1 LIIFLVF
8 LIFNKTVFMQLIL
21 RSFEL
26 KLKHTFTISRESYST
41 QPTLIV
47 ELKEGEFSGY
57 GEATSNPYYGITVS
71 KMINDLEKLQSVIE
85 SVSDE
90 TPKEFWSKMYSH
102 LKENMFALCAL
113 DLAYNDLYAR
123 KKGKKLYKLWGYNTS
138 NNPLTD
144 YTIGIASIEKM
155 ITKMQE
161 LPWPIYKI
169 KLGTKEDIKIITELR
184 KHTDAVFRVDA
195 NCGWTVDETI
205 NNAIELK
212 KLGVEFIEQPMK
224 ADDWNAHKIVYQNS
238 VLPIIADESCQVEA
252 DVAKCNNHF
261 HGVNVKL
268 VKCGGLTSAR
278 RMLMQARELGMKTMV
293 GCMTESSVGISAI
306 AHLLPLLDY
315 VDMDGAILLAE
326 DIATGITLK
335 NGVIHYSEL
344 NGTGVIL
351 TPTLSRGEGVT
362 DE

>member
-1 LIIFLVF
+1 
-8 LIFNKTVFMQLIL
+8 MQLIL

-26 KLKHTFTISRESYST
+26 KLKHTFTISRESYDS

-47 ELKEGEFSGY
+47 ELKDGEFSGF

-71 KMINDLEKLQSVIE
+71 KMMSDLEAIQSIIE
-85 SVSDE
+85 STSNE
-90 TPKEFWSKMYSH
+90 TPEVFWNNMYPY
-102 LKENMFALCAL
+102 LKDNMFALCGL

-123 KKGKKLYKLWGYNTS
+123 KKGKKLYELWNYDIN
-138 NNPLTD
+138 NNPLSD
-144 YTIGIASIEKM
+144 YTIGIDSIEKM
-155 ITKMQE
+155 ITKMGE
-161 LPWPIYKI
+161 RPWPIYKI

-184 KHTDAVFRVDA
+184 KHTDAIFRVDA

-205 NNAIELK
+205 SNAIELQ

-224 ADDWNAHKIVYQNS
+224 ADDWDAHKKVFQNS
-238 VLPIIADESCQVEA
+238 VLPIIADESCQIEA
-252 DVAKCNNHF
+252 DVPKCHNHF

-278 RMLMQARELGMKTMV
+278 RMLIQARELGMKTMV

-335 NGVIHYSEL
+335 NGIIHYSEL
-344 NGTGVIL
+344 NGTGVELNPI
-351 TPTLSRGEGVT
+351 PTLPKGKS
-362 DE
+362 